1 MAHGNTCDPIE
12 DALLT
17 RCLGQQHH
25 ADKKEIDVQTFAD
38 GMHRAC
44 DRQKPREHKQKRTAA
59 DPPCLRDTTRTEEHK
74 QNAAEREYPDEG
86 DGEMRQRGSCSSVT
100 VPAECFRS
108 SDALEKR

>member
-1 MAHGNTCDPIE
+1 MAEGNAGDPIE

-44 DRQKPREHKQKRTAA
+44 IGRSRGKEVREL
-59 DPPCLRDTTRTEEHK
+59 P
-74 QNAAEREYPDEG
+74 G
-86 DGEMRQRGSCSSVT
+86 
-100 VPAECFRS
+100 
-108 SDALEKR
+108 